1 MKGFDLLHMDED
13 IRYELLISSVIP
25 RPIAWVMTKGK
36 NNYLN
41 LAPFS
46 FFNLITSD
54 PPLLFLSIGRRD
66 ENILKDTTRN
76 ILENKEFVVN
86 IPSKEFA
93 KLIKLTGKALP
104 YGESEVEKFNIPV
117 ESSFCV
123 SVPRVKNIPFA
134 LECILEKHFTLG
146 DSKDPMDIIIGKI
159 LYVYADKNYLKN
171 PKGILGRLG
180 GKSFTVINEIFEV

>member
-1 MKGFDLLHMDED
+1 MKGYDLFSLDED
-13 IRYELLISSVIP
+13 TRYQLLISCVIP

-36 NNYLN
+36 NDYLN

-66 ENILKDTTRN
+66 NNVLKDTTRN

-93 KLIKLTGKALP
+93 KLVKLTGKALP
-104 YGESEVEKFNIPV
+104 YGESEVEKFNIPI
-117 ESSFCV
+117 EKSFKV
-123 SVPRVKNIPFA
+123 KVPRVKGIPFA

-146 DSKDPMDIIIGKI
+146 DDTDPMDIIVGKI
-159 LYVYADKNYLKN
+159 LYVYANENYLKN

-180 GKSFTVINEIFEV
+180 GKSFTVINEIFEL

>member
-1 MKGFDLLHMDED
+1 MKGFDLLHIDED
-13 IRYELLISSVIP
+13 TRYKLLTSTIVP
-25 RPIAWVMTKGK
+25 RPIAWIMTKGK
-36 NNYLN
+36 DGYLN

-54 PPLLFLSIGRRD
+54 PPLIFISIGRRD
-66 ENILKDTTRN
+66 ENTLKDTTKN
-76 ILENKEFVVN
+76 ILENKEFVIN

-117 ESSFCV
+117 ENSFSI

-146 DSKDPMDIIIGKI
+146 DPKDPMDIIVGKI
-159 LYVYADKNYLKN
+159 LYVYANENYLKN

-180 GKSFTVINEIFEV
+180 GKSFAVINEIFEI